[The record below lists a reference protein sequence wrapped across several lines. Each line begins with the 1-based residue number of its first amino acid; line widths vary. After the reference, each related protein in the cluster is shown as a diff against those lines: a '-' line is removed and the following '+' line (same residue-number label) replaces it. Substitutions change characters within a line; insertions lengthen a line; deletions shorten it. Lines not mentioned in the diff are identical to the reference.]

1 MRTSPIRQ
9 LCARAALVASGCLSM
24 AVTAAPT
31 GRYAVADGTVHD
43 TKTKLTW
50 QQTASSTSYSFA
62 EARDL
67 CAGLGATLGGEG
79 WRVPTVKEL
88 FTVVDH
94 SRSNPAIDTTAFPSF
109 SPSQYWTATMLETP
123 PVGYCLVDFNDGRIR
138 FTATD
143 RPERFLVL
151 CVR

>member
-1 MRTSPIRQ
+1 MAATATRRSP
-9 LCARAALVASGCLSM
+9 
-24 AVTAAPT
+24 
-31 GRYAVADGTVHD
+31 
-43 TKTKLTW
+43 
-50 QQTASSTSYSFA
+50 A

-88 FTVVDH
+88 LTVVDH
-94 SRSNPAIDTTAFPSF
+94 SRSNPSIDTAAFPSF
-109 SPSQYWTATMLETP
+109 SPSQYWTATMLENS
-123 PVGYCLVDFNDGRIR
+123 PVGFCLVDFNDGRIR

-143 RPERFLVL
+143 RAERYLVL